1 MMRSLYSGVS
11 GLRVHQTRM
20 DVIGNNIA
28 NVNTVGFKSSSVTF
42 SDVLYQTS
50 SPATGPND
58 SMGTAGV
65 NAMQIGLGASLASIT
80 TKITGTGG
88 SQRTD
93 GWSDLMIEGD
103 GFFVVQN
110 NGTNYFTKAG
120 SFNVDAN
127 GNLCTPSGALV
138 MGWQVSEDDP
148 SRCKSDTVSALRVMA
163 PDKMFSEPAAT
174 TQCIVKGNIDQND
187 TQLAPDAEGRVANI
201 QFYDNLGNLYTMEL
215 NIKHAGEDAGDDGAF
230 NSTYAVTIA
239 NVYNEKGDSIFV
251 EEVIDEDGV
260 KSYQQTAYTGFSVN
274 GEGGVTVETEDDFE
288 QTGNIRLEMEPLL
301 LSFDSVTGR
310 FKSIDGDESLEGYN
324 EETNPFMTFNMAGET
339 EGTPFQR
346 VTVDFSALTMFSQS
360 GTTTLECARGTR
372 ASSAEGAGKP
382 VGNMT
387 GISIDKYGKIY
398 GSYDNGDSNLLGQV
412 VVATFPN
419 AAGLEAVGNNMFATT
434 QNSGSFDGIGK
445 DILTT
450 GGKFNPGVIE
460 MSNVDLANEFT
471 DMIITQRGF
480 QANSRIITTSDTL
493 LEELINLKR

>member
-215 NIKHAGEDAGDDGAF
+215 NIKHAGEDAEADAES
-230 NSTYAVTIA
+230 NSTYAVRVA
-239 NVYNEKGDSIFV
+239 NVYDEKGKSIFV
-251 EEVIDEDGV
+251 DEVVEDGV
-260 KSYQQTAYTGFSVN
+260 TTYVPSA
-274 GEGGVTVETEDDFE
+274 
-288 QTGNIRLEMEPLL
+288 I
-301 LSFDSVTGR
+301 
-310 FKSIDGDESLEGYN
+310 
-324 EETNPFMTFNMAGET
+324 TN
-339 EGTPFQR
+339 
-346 VTVDFSALTMFSQS
+346 L
-360 GTTTLECARGTR
+360 
-372 ASSAEGAGKP
+372 
-382 VGNMT
+382 
-387 GISIDKYGKIY
+387 
-398 GSYDNGDSNLLGQV
+398 
-412 VVATFPN
+412 
-419 AAGLEAVGNNMFATT
+419 
-434 QNSGSFDGIGK
+434 
-445 DILTT
+445 ILT
-450 GGKFNPGVIE
+450 E
-460 MSNVDLANEFT
+460 RM
-471 DMIITQRGF
+471 
-480 QANSRIITTSDTL
+480 
-493 LEELINLKR
+493 

>member
-80 TKITGTGG
+80 TKITDPGG

-215 NIKHAGEDAGDDGAF
+215 NIKHAGEDAEADAES
-230 NSTYAVTIA
+230 NSTYAVRVA
-239 NVYNEKGDSIFV
+239 NVYDEKGKSIFV
-251 EEVIDEDGV
+251 DEVVEDGV
-260 KSYQQTAYTGFSVN
+260 TTYVPSAITGFNFN
-274 GEGGVTVETEDDFE
+274 GVGVTAEVNEETGEV
-288 QTGNIRLEMEPLL
+288 TIEMEAAALA
-301 LSFDSVTGR
+301 FDSVTGR
-310 FKSIDGDESLEGYN
+310 FKNITGDADAMGDGYN
-324 EETNPFMTFNMAGET
+324 EETNQFITFDMAGET